1 MRERS
6 LHAWSM
12 SLLYQFHEISTNF
25 TTSDISN
32 ICIARQNPN
41 PNPQHQQDDL
51 LSFFGFAEISSG
63 GPPKR
68 SVHLP
73 PGGFFLQNFD

>member
-1 MRERS
+1 MCERS
-6 LHAWSM
+6 LHAWSV
-12 SLLYQFHEISTNF
+12 SLLYQFHEIGSNI

-32 ICIARQNPN
+32 ICNASQNPN
-41 PNPQHQQDDL
+41 PNHHHQQDDL
-51 LSFFGFAEISSG
+51 LSFFGLAEISSG